1 MNRLLPMGEDL
12 KKRLQNSMQMIL
24 TIHKIMQDFECFT
37 ISGRL
42 GIIKQLNASR
52 NSLVSS
58 VLAH

>member
-1 MNRLLPMGEDL
+1 MGEDL